1 MNNIV
6 YSILPFILF
15 GFICAV
21 LTRRRFS
28 KTVTPAVWIAVMA
41 VLAGVHLGVGLASYD
56 SSVIIALMPVT
67 AYLPVIIALFI
78 LSRRSLSGNI
88 FVVSVALL
96 ADVIA
101 ALVRKLC
108 IVYVFGYIAGGIWAS
123 VLCAAIVA
131 AVCVAIGFV
140 VFRFLRVIFRGGN
153 IVENNSWF
161 ILFVTLLPVVLSLY
175 QLASVADVTGTIL
188 LLSAD
193 VCVFAVT
200 VAYIVVKHKNISLQ
214 TERADIERQ
223 IELEREEYRMAE
235 QKLELGRRYRHDMRH
250 HFAAIRGLLKQGDTE
265 GLEEY
270 LNSLDDGLSL
280 IGQRAYCKNKVVNA
294 VFSSLA
300 GRAERAGIALSAR
313 MNIPDDAPFESSDL
327 SIVVA
332 NALENSIN
340 ACADVARGA
349 ASIEVVAD
357 CSSDKF
363 AFFIEN
369 SVASAIALGE
379 DGLPLSEKTEEH
391 GYGMS
396 SICYIVEKYSGMLE
410 CKSTDNRFSVRLVLF
425 SAGSERP
432 PGPKKR
438 RATRA
443 CAAVPLTFIAAVLA
457 LNCMPATVNALE
469 GVLVL
474 GDAIAAVDFRT
485 WGFGWGDSQL
495 NVTYPQTGDDD
506 VDKTISDYIDE
517 CVDEF
522 LRYLGLGDQ
531 GYVGADIVNSVI
543 ADTVD
548 MCTIRVSCT
557 INAGSSVDERRY
569 YVIDKSLGRIA
580 EFAEL
585 FEEDSDYIS
594 VISAEISRRIAARVE
609 AGEFFYGY
617 GIWTERPLA
626 VLDDD
631 REQLAYIVGLLEE
644 LSSSSAVPLEA
655 QTFDDP
661 FELLDCLERNGGF
674 DLYILDVLMSV
685 ISGMEVAE
693 RIRARGERCEI
704 IFLTMSREYGVE
716 AFGVNAAGYLLK
728 PVSAAEFDNV
738 ASRAIARLG
747 MDDGPPVLVKTGG
760 GLRRLLPSEIV
771 LIESFNH
778 HREIALSD
786 GHKIVTPETL
796 SSLRE
801 ALEGSPAFYSPHR
814 AYIVNLDYVSGI
826 QDGNI
831 LVRGMSLPVAK
842 QCYRKF
848 RQYYLDYCFK
858 K

>member
-1 MNNIV
+1 MNNVV

-28 KTVTPAVWIAVMA
+28 KKVTTAVWIAVMA
-41 VLAGVHLGVGLASYD
+41 VLAGAHLGVGLASYD

-108 IVYVFGYIAGGIWAS
+108 IVYVFGYIAGVVWAS

-131 AVCVAIGFV
+131 AVCVVIGFV
-140 VFRFLRVIFRGGN
+140 VFRFLRIIFRGGN

-161 ILFVTLLPVVLSLY
+161 ILFVTLLPVVLSL
-175 QLASVADVTGTIL
+175 
-188 LLSAD
+188 
-193 VCVFAVT
+193 
-200 VAYIVVKHKNISLQ
+200 
-214 TERADIERQ
+214 
-223 IELEREEYRMAE
+223 
-235 QKLELGRRYRHDMRH
+235 
-250 HFAAIRGLLKQGDTE
+250 
-265 GLEEY
+265 
-270 LNSLDDGLSL
+270 

-294 VFSSLA
+294 VFSALA

-340 ACADVARGA
+340 ACAQVARGA

-357 CSSDKF
+357 CSSGKF

-369 SVASAIALGE
+369 SVASAISLGE

-396 SICYIVEKYSGMLE
+396 SICFIVEKYSGMLE
-410 CKSTDNRFSVRLVLF
+410 CKSTDDRFSVRLVLF
-425 SAGSERP
+425 SAEGERP
-432 PGPKKR
+432 SGPKKR
-438 RATRA
+438 RVARA
-443 CAAVPLTFIAAVLA
+443 CAFVPLTLAAAVVA
-457 LNCMPATVNALE
+457 LNCMPATVSVLE
-469 GVLVL
+469 GVPVL
-474 GDAIAAVDFRT
+474 GDAIAAVDFRS

-522 LRYLGLGDQ
+522 LRYLGLADQ
-531 GYVGADIVNSVI
+531 GYVGADIVSSVI

-557 INAGSSVDERRY
+557 INAGSSVDESRY

-580 EFAEL
+580 EFSEL
-585 FEEDSDYIS
+585 FEEDSDYMS

-609 AGEFFYGY
+609 AGDFFYGY
-617 GIWTERPLA
+617 GIWTERPPFSSLSDYDGGWSFGIDGDGRLIIA
-626 VLDDD
+626 FDEDTVSPVGSASFIIDED
-631 REQLAYIVGLLEE
+631 IVAGIADPDGLL
-644 LSSSSAVPLEA
+644 
-655 QTFDDP
+655 
-661 FELLDCLERNGGF
+661 GG
-674 DLYILDVLMSV
+674 
-685 ISGMEVAE
+685 
-693 RIRARGERCEI
+693 
-704 IFLTMSREYGVE
+704 
-716 AFGVNAAGYLLK
+716 
-728 PVSAAEFDNV
+728 
-738 ASRAIARLG
+738 
-747 MDDGPPVLVKTGG
+747 
-760 GLRRLLPSEIV
+760 
-771 LIESFNH
+771 
-778 HREIALSD
+778 SD
-786 GHKIVTPETL
+786 
-796 SSLRE
+796 S
-801 ALEGSPAFYSPHR
+801 
-814 AYIVNLDYVSGI
+814 
-826 QDGNI
+826 
-831 LVRGMSLPVAK
+831 
-842 QCYRKF
+842 
-848 RQYYLDYCFK
+848 
-858 K
+858 

>member
-1 MNNIV
+1 MWYNDIIEIAPSDNLRGGEQAVNNIV

-175 QLASVADVTGTIL
+175 RLASVADVTGTIL

-280 IGQRAYCKNKVVNA
+280 IGQCAYCKNKVINA

-300 GRAERAGIALSAR
+300 GRAKRAGIALSAR

-340 ACADVARGA
+340 ACAQVARGA

-357 CSSDKF
+357 CSSGKF

-369 SVASAIALGE
+369 SVASAISLGE

-396 SICYIVEKYSGMLE
+396 SIRYIVEKYSGMLE
-410 CKSTDNRFSVRLVLF
+410 CKSTDDRFSVRLVLF
-425 SAGSERP
+425 SAEGERP
-432 PGPKKR
+432 SGPKKR
-438 RATRA
+438 RVARA
-443 CAAVPLTFIAAVLA
+443 CAFVPLTLAAAVVA
-457 LNCMPATVNALE
+457 LNCMPATVSVLE
-469 GVLVL
+469 GVPVL
-474 GDAIAAVDFRT
+474 GDAIAAVDFRS

-522 LRYLGLGDQ
+522 LRYLGLADQ
-531 GYVGADIVNSVI
+531 GYVGADIVSSVI

-557 INAGSSVDERRY
+557 INAGSSVDESRY
-569 YVIDKSLGRIA
+569 YVIDKSLGRIV
-580 EFAEL
+580 EFSEL

-609 AGEFFYGY
+609 AGDFFYGY
-617 GIWTERPLA
+617 GIWTERPPFSSLSDYA
-626 VLDDD
+626 DGWSFGIDGDGRLIIAFDEDTVSPVGSASFIIDED
-631 REQLAYIVGLLEE
+631 IVAGIADPDGLL
-644 LSSSSAVPLEA
+644 
-655 QTFDDP
+655 
-661 FELLDCLERNGGF
+661 GG
-674 DLYILDVLMSV
+674 
-685 ISGMEVAE
+685 
-693 RIRARGERCEI
+693 
-704 IFLTMSREYGVE
+704 
-716 AFGVNAAGYLLK
+716 
-728 PVSAAEFDNV
+728 
-738 ASRAIARLG
+738 
-747 MDDGPPVLVKTGG
+747 
-760 GLRRLLPSEIV
+760 
-771 LIESFNH
+771 
-778 HREIALSD
+778 SD
-786 GHKIVTPETL
+786 
-796 SSLRE
+796 S
-801 ALEGSPAFYSPHR
+801 
-814 AYIVNLDYVSGI
+814 
-826 QDGNI
+826 
-831 LVRGMSLPVAK
+831 
-842 QCYRKF
+842 
-848 RQYYLDYCFK
+848 
-858 K
+858 